1 MVDGWKER
9 SEVTASKRKEG
20 DYSENQGKSA
30 SQSPKLLDGTTIT
43 FQAREDL
50 F

>member
-1 MVDGWKER
+1 MVVGWKER
-9 SEVTASKRKEG
+9 SEVTAPGEEG
-20 DYSENQGKSA
+20 NCSENQGKSA
-30 SQSPKLLDGTTIT
+30 SQSAKLLDGTTIT